1 MANYDAV
8 SGLRIPVV
16 SSDPSAPIEGEL
28 WYNTTVDKFRGYGLY
43 QVNAAWS
50 SSPAS
55 LNAGRRSCEGAGTV
69 SSGIGFLGYI
79 GGYPRYGASEN
90 WNGSSW
96 TNKPSTPTP
105 LGSACSHVGD
115 ASAAAGIGGNYYSGP
130 SGLGATNYHFEWNGS
145 SFSNSTSL
153 PVQRNNMAAAGT
165 RDSFAVVGG
174 GDYNGGS
181 QPSNKTFEWNGSS
194 WSETGNLPY
203 STPGSYTQGFG
214 SQSAMGVLQADA
226 PSTAWYVYN
235 GSSWSTSPAS
245 LNRNVNGRSMW
256 GSTSSAVA
264 AGGGTPSIPYVGTET
279 WNGSSWSSSADS
291 NSNHIQALRSNNP
304 GSTSP
309 AGWVFGGGPGNG
321 VSAGEIF
328 AGPINSVQ
336 KVDLDFS

>member
-1 MANYDAV
+1 MIKL
-8 SGLRIPVV
+8 S
-16 SSDPSAPIEGEL
+16 
-28 WYNTTVDKFRGYGLY
+28 
-43 QVNAAWS
+43 
-50 SSPAS
+50 
-55 LNAGRRSCEGAGTV
+55 
-69 SSGIGFLGYI
+69 
-79 GGYPRYGASEN
+79 
-90 WNGSSW
+90 
-96 TNKPSTPTP
+96 
-105 LGSACSHVGD
+105 
-115 ASAAAGIGGNYYSGP
+115 
-130 SGLGATNYHFEWNGS
+130 
-145 SFSNSTSL
+145 
-153 PVQRNNMAAAGT
+153 
-165 RDSFAVVGG
+165 
-174 GDYNGGS
+174 
-181 QPSNKTFEWNGSS
+181 SNKTFEWNGSS

-264 AGGGTPSIPYVGTET
+264 SIPYVGTET